1 MFSPAYAQ
9 FFTDL
14 AANNDRDWFAAHKS
28 DYERWVYDPAQAF
41 VTALGER
48 LQELI
53 PGLRYETGYNGSVLR
68 IHRDTRFSPDKSPY
82 KTNLGMMF
90 WQGAGKKMERPSYYV
105 HLDATGGFIAAGHY
119 IFPKPHLARFR
130 EAVIDDQRG
139 AALVQAVAA
148 VGADY
153 EIGMQRLK
161 KVPRGFEADHPRAEW
176 LRYDGLIA
184 STPALDVATI
194 TRDDLVA
201 VCFEHCRRTLP
212 VMEWLIGVL

>member
-9 FFTDL
+9 FFADL
-14 AANNDRDWFAAHKS
+14 TANNDREWFTAHKR
-28 DYERWVYDPAQAF
+28 DYETLVYNPAQVF
-41 VTALGER
+41 VTALGQR

-53 PGLRYETGYNGSVLR
+53 AGLRYETGYNGSVMR

-90 WQGAGKKMERPSYYV
+90 WHGEGKKMERPGYYV

-119 IFPKPHLARFR
+119 IFPKPHLARYR
-130 EAVIDDQRG
+130 EAIMDDKLG
-139 AALVQAVAA
+139 AALEQAVAA
-148 VGADY
+148 VGPDY

-161 KVPRGFEADHPRAEW
+161 KVPRGFEIDHPRAEW

-184 STPALDVATI
+184 STPPFDVATV
-194 TRDDLVA
+194 TRADFVE
-201 VCFEHCRRTLP
+201 VCFEHCRNTLP
-212 VMEWLIGVL
+212 VMEWLIKVL